1 MAPIVQ
7 IFSIKYWCKAGGK
20 SIPLLFSVFL
30 NDLTEFMSHAYNGL
44 NDVCNIS
51 HLLFDNDDIEV
62 YFKLYLLLYAD
73 DTVIFAETAAELQS
87 ALNAMYLY
95 CETWKLKV
103 NTAKTNVVIFSKS
116 RQSENIDFIYNNE
129 RLTVVDEFQYLG
141 TIFSRKG
148 NFGRNK
154 ARLVQQARKAM
165 FYVLRKARKLS
176 LPIDILLQLFDAMVA
191 LKHCI

>member
-1 MAPIVQ
+1 MLI
-7 IFSIKYWCKAGGK
+7 I
-20 SIPLLFSVFL
+20 
-30 NDLTEFMSHAYNGL
+30 T
-44 NDVCNIS
+44 
-51 HLLFDNDDIEV
+51 
-62 YFKLYLLLYAD
+62 
-73 DTVIFAETAAELQS
+73 
-87 ALNAMYLY
+87 
-95 CETWKLKV
+95 
-103 NTAKTNVVIFSKS
+103 
-116 RQSENIDFIYNNE
+116 DFIYNNE

-141 TIFSRKG
+141 IIFSRKG

>member
-1 MAPIVQ
+1 M
-7 IFSIKYWCKAGGK
+7 
-20 SIPLLFSVFL
+20 
-30 NDLTEFMSHAYNGL
+30 AYNGL

-73 DTVIFAETAAELQS
+73 DTVIFAESANELQA

-103 NTAKTNVVIFSKS
+103 NTAKTNIVIFSKN
-116 RQSENIDFIYNNE
+116 RRGNTANFTFNNE
-129 RLTVVDEFQYLG
+129 RLSVVEDFQYLG
-141 TIFSRKG
+141 IIFSRKG
-148 NFGRNK
+148 NFHKNK
-154 ARLVQQARKAM
+154 YRLVKQARKAM
-165 FYVLRKARKLS
+165 FYVLRKARKLY

-191 LKHCI
+191 PILLYGAE